1 MKRYIVLL
9 TALVISHF
17 AMAQDFKPMEHFCN
31 DVKGKIPL
39 VIYLHGRHA
48 SGNDNQKQLSQAGV
62 QEIDKYLRKNAIPAY
77 FLVPQCPE
85 DYEWDGRNGNSG
97 YTDKVVDLITFYLKT
112 KDIDMNRIYICGA
125 SMGAC
130 GTWKILKD
138 NPKLFA
144 AALIASGQAQHEK
157 PSDYT
162 DTPLYVTVGSEERS
176 YNALKWLTTEIRK
189 AGGNV
194 KFDVLFG
201 QKHRRKIKY
210 ATIFFICWF
219 AILVFLVDGV
229 LKFQTLVDYFG
240 SYALVEIIL
249 LLLVILPT
257 WAVYKFTKDK

>member
-17 AMAQDFKPMEHFCN
+17 AMAQDFKPMEHNGLLYQELVFCN

-162 DTPLYVTVGSEERS
+162 DTPLYVTVP
-176 YNALKWLTTEIRK
+176 
-189 AGGNV
+189 
-194 KFDVLFG
+194 
-201 QKHRRKIKY
+201 Q
-210 ATIFFICWF
+210 
-219 AILVFLVDGV
+219 VFL
-229 LKFQTLVDYFG
+229 KK
-240 SYALVEIIL
+240 S
-249 LLLVILPT
+249 
-257 WAVYKFTKDK
+257 

>member
-17 AMAQDFKPMEHFCN
+17 AMAQDFKPMEHNGLLYQELVFCN

-112 KDIDMNRIYICGA
+112 KDIDMN
-125 SMGAC
+125 
-130 GTWKILKD
+130 
-138 NPKLFA
+138 
-144 AALIASGQAQHEK
+144 
-157 PSDYT
+157 
-162 DTPLYVTVGSEERS
+162 
-176 YNALKWLTTEIRK
+176 ALKWLTTEIRK

-201 QKHRRKIKY
+201 QKHRNACDNAFSTKRIKWL
-210 ATIFFICWF
+210 FSQ
-219 AILVFLVDGV
+219 VRD
-229 LKFQTLVDYFG
+229 
-240 SYALVEIIL
+240 
-249 LLLVILPT
+249 
-257 WAVYKFTKDK
+257 

>member
-1 MKRYIVLL
+1 
-9 TALVISHF
+9 
-17 AMAQDFKPMEHFCN
+17 MAQDFKPMEHDGLLYQELACN
-31 DVKGKIPL
+31 NAEKGNKPL

-48 SGNDNQKQLSQAGV
+48 SGNDNQRQLSQAGV
-62 QEIDKYLRKNAIPAY
+62 QAIEKYLRKNAIPAF

-85 DYEWDGRNGNSG
+85 DYEWDGRNGKSG
-97 YTDKVVDLITFYLKT
+97 YTDKVENLITLYLKT
-112 KDIDMNRIYICGA
+112 KDIDTNRVYICGA

-130 GTWKILKD
+130 GTWKLLKD

-176 YNALKWLTTEIRK
+176 CYALKWFTTEIRK

-201 QKHRRKIKY
+201 QIHRNACDNAFS
-210 ATIFFICWF
+210 ATRIWCQSHVGHFCHRTTFCPFRMYIPREGCSTFWPF
-219 AILVFLVDGV
+219 
-229 LKFQTLVDYFG
+229 
-240 SYALVEIIL
+240 SE
-249 LLLVILPT
+249 
-257 WAVYKFTKDK
+257 